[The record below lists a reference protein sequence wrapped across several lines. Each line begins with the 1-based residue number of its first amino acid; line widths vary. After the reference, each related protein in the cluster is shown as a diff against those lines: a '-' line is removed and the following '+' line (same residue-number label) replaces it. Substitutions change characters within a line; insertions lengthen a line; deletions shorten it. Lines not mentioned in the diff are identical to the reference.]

1 MIALPG
7 RGSTRHAAGPVA
19 GPVRP
24 LPDFGTRPLVSI
36 FVSSYN
42 YARFLPQCLTSVLT
56 QDYDNIDVYVIDDAS
71 ADNSAEVAG
80 VFAAADP
87 RFRIIR
93 RPVNRGHME
102 AFNEGL
108 AAARGE
114 YFIKL
119 DADDL
124 LTPGS
129 LARSVAF
136 AEHNPNV
143 GFVYGEPIA
152 FSGPPLPH
160 ARTTPTSWSVWPG
173 HDWLAHVCRLGYNAI
188 AQPEA
193 LIRTA
198 TLRAAGY
205 YNPALPHTFDMEM
218 WMRLAVLADVGTI
231 DGADQGYYRIHSAS
245 MQHTINSGI
254 LRDLEGRRDAF
265 ISVLTGPGKDVAN
278 AGELLTTARRTL
290 AVKALRHACD
300 LLDASGQRRRGDR
313 TVLGSRTD
321 SQDRVEGFIAFAEE
335 VYPAVRELPVR
346 ATVDGLLRAD
356 PRVVMR
362 HRVRTTARVA
372 VRQVQTHVRLPG
384 A

>member
-7 RGSTRHAAGPVA
+7 RRPAEDAAGPVA

-24 LPDFGTRPLVSI
+24 LPAAGTRPLVSI

-93 RPVNRGHME
+93 RSVNRGHME
-102 AFNEGL
+102 TFNEGL

-136 AEHNPNV
+136 AEHNPAV
-143 GFVYGEPIA
+143 GFVYGEPVA
-152 FSGPPLPH
+152 FAASPLPP
-160 ARTTPTSWSVWPG
+160 ARTAPASWSLWPG
-173 HDWLAHVCRLGYNAI
+173 HAWLAHVCRLGHNAI

-205 YNPALPHTFDMEM
+205 YNPDLPHTFDMEM

-245 MQHTINSGI
+245 MQHTINSGV

-265 ISVLTGPGKDVAN
+265 VSVLTGPGKDVPN
-278 AGELLTTARRTL
+278 AEELLTTARRTL

-300 LLDASGQRRRGDR
+300 LLGASQRRGPIGHDA
-313 TVLGSRTD
+313 LGARAD
-321 SQDRVEGFIAFAEE
+321 ERDQAEGFVAFAEE
-335 VYPAVRELPVR
+335 VYPAARELAPW

-362 HRVRTTARVA
+362 HRARTTARAA
-372 VRQVQTHVRLPG
+372 VRQARAHVRPPG
-384 A
+384 G